1 MKGNGEQ
8 SQFKIER
15 VPIDSLRLDD
25 ENPRLATATEAAH
38 SQDEIVRTLWVE
50 ESVNEVADSIARNG
64 FYEWEPLLVIPAQ
77 QTGKFRVIEGNRRL
91 AAIRLLLEA
100 ELRRKFKV
108 TELPTITSE
117 RRQELTELPCVK
129 FKDRKALW
137 AYLGFRHINGTK
149 PWDSFSKAMYVAHV
163 RDDYGCSL
171 AEIADK
177 IGDRHST
184 VQRLYLGYAVLDQA
198 ERQARFSKE
207 NRVASKFY
215 FSHLYT
221 AVIQTEYRR
230 FLGLDEAED
239 TEPKKDPVPKGK
251 LKELKEFMTWLYGD
265 RSANKE
271 PVVKTQAPDLNL
283 LREVIAKPAALN
295 ALRAGRSLE
304 VAHAI
309 SVGEAQRFLQ
319 SISVAKEE
327 LLQANA
333 TVTTGYKGDADPL
346 ETVKSIDTIVENI
359 LKEMHQ
365 IRTAKGKA

>member
-1 MKGNGEQ
+1 MKDKSALSG
-8 SQFKIER
+8 FKIEM
-15 VPIDSLRLDD
+15 VPISSLRLDD
-25 ENPRLATATEAAH
+25 QNPRLATATEAAD
-38 SQDEIVRTLWVE
+38 SQEEIVRALWVE
-50 ESVNEVADSIARNG
+50 ESVNEVAHSIARNG
-64 FYEWEPLLVIPAQ
+64 FYAWEPLLIVPAPA
-77 QTGKFRVIEGNRRL
+77 GRFRVVEGNRRL
-91 AAIRLLLEA
+91 AAVRLLLEP
-100 ELRRKFKV
+100 ELRKRLKV
-108 TELPTITSE
+108 TELPPITSE
-117 RRQELTELPCVK
+117 RRNELAQLPCVK
-129 FKDRKALW
+129 FGDREELW

-163 RDDYGCSL
+163 HDNYGVSL
-171 AEIADK
+171 AEIADR

-184 VQRLYLGYAVLDQA
+184 VQRLYRGFSVLDQA
-198 ERQARFSKE
+198 ERQARFSKD
-207 NRVASKFY
+207 NRIASKFY

-221 AVIQTEYRR
+221 AVDQPEYRR
-230 FLGLDEAED
+230 FLGLDDEGNGD
-239 TEPKKDPVPKGK
+239 PKKDPVPKGK

-265 RSANKE
+265 RSDKKE

-283 LREVIAKPAALN
+283 LRDVIGKPAALN
-295 ALRAGRSLE
+295 ALRAGKSLE

-333 TVTTGYKGDADPL
+333 TVTTGYRGDADPL
-346 ETVKSIDTIVENI
+346 ETVKSIETITTNI